1 MGFLASIFGQADQM
15 RTITTPRDLE
25 QFLLGIGGGSGA
37 GIHVSPETAMR
48 FSTVFACVK
57 VISEDVAKL
66 PLILYR
72 RRKDGGKERATDH
85 PLYWLM
91 NTRPN
96 PWMSSFNFREMATG
110 HLALRGRGYAYIERG
125 TLNGA
130 VSAVIPLHPDR
141 MTVEQLPDYSL
152 KYTYRRS
159 NIEPRVFEP
168 GEILHLCGMTLD
180 GINGISP
187 IAYQRDAIGLAMAA
201 VQFGSKVFA
210 NGAKMGGFLMTPAR
224 FKDPRRADQLAADF
238 DEKTSGE
245 NAHKTVVLEEDM
257 KWVKASMTSEDAEY
271 LDTRKF
277 QRQEIAGIF
286 RVPPHKIG
294 DLERATFT
302 NIEHQSM
309 EYVQDCLMS
318 YLVRWEQ
325 AMNYSLL
332 TEREQGKYYFE
343 FLVDGLLRGDI
354 AARYTAYQAAISDG
368 IMSPDEVRAKENMN
382 PRKDGLGDRY
392 MRSANTVPADTP
404 VATPAK
410 PGNGDG
416 RTPAE
421 EDDAAQEEAQ

>member
-1 MGFLASIFGQADQM
+1 MGFLTSIFGQADQV
-15 RTITTPRDLE
+15 RTITTSRDLE
-25 QFLLGIGGGSGA
+25 QFLIGLGGGSGA
-37 GIHVSPETAMR
+37 GIHVSPESSMR

-66 PLILYR
+66 PLHLYR

-85 PLYWLM
+85 PLSWLM

-96 PWMSSFNFREMATG
+96 PWMSSFNFREMGTG
-110 HLALRGRGYAYIERG
+110 HLALRGNSYSFIERG
-125 TLNGA
+125 LGGA
-130 VSAVIPLHPDR
+130 VSGLIPLHPDR
-141 MTVEQLPDYSL
+141 VTVEQQPDYTL
-152 KYTYRRS
+152 KYTHRR
-159 NIEPRVFEP
+159 PGMDPKVFASDEV
-168 GEILHLCGMTLD
+168 LHVCGMTLD
-180 GINGISP
+180 GVSGLSP
-187 IAYQRDAIGLAMAA
+187 IAYQRDTVGLAMAA
-201 VQFGSKVFA
+201 SRFGSKVFA
-210 NGAKMGGFLMTPAR
+210 NGAKMGGILSTPAR
-224 FKDPRRADQLAADF
+224 FKDPRRADQLAKDF

-245 NAHKTVVLEEDM
+245 NAHGTVVLEEDM
-257 KWVKASMTSEDAEY
+257 KWTKASMTSEDAQY
-271 LDTRKF
+271 LETRKF

-354 AARYTAYQAAISDG
+354 ASRYTAYQTAINDG
-368 IMSPDEVRAKENMN
+368 IMSPNEVRAKENMN
-382 PRKDGLGDRY
+382 PRGDGLGDRY

-404 VATPAK
+404 VAAPSAPAK

-416 RTPAE
+416 RTME
-421 EDDAAQEEAQ
+421 EEGDVATQ

>member
-1 MGFLASIFGQADQM
+1 MGFLTSVFGQGGTT
-15 RTITTPRDLE
+15 RTITTSRDLE

-37 GIHVSPETAMR
+37 GIHVSPESAMR

-96 PWMSSFNFREMATG
+96 PWMSSFNFREMGTG
-110 HLALRGRGYAYIERG
+110 HLALRGNGYAYIERG
-125 TLNGA
+125 TLDGV
-130 VSAVIPLHPDR
+130 VSAVIPMHPDR
-141 MTVEQLPDYSL
+141 MTVEQNEDFSI
-152 KYTYRRS
+152 KYTYRRPNKS
-159 NIEPRVFEP
+159 PMVLSQDQV
-168 GEILHLCGMTLD
+168 LHVCGLTFD
-180 GINGISP
+180 GVTGVSQIT
-187 IAYQRDAIGLAMAA
+187 YQRDTIGLAMAA
-201 VQFGSKVFA
+201 SRFGAKVFA

-224 FKDPRRADQLAADF
+224 FKDPKRADQLAADF
-238 DEKTSGE
+238 DDKTSGE

-257 KWVKASMTSEDAEY
+257 KWVKASMTSEDAQY
-271 LDTRKF
+271 LETRKF

-302 NIEHQSM
+302 NIEQQAM

-332 TEREQGKYYFE
+332 TPREQGKYYFE

-354 AARYTAYQAAISDG
+354 SSRYTAYQTAINEG
-368 IMSPDEVRAKENMN
+368 IMSPNEVRAKENMN
-382 PRKDGLGDRY
+382 PRGDGLGDRY

-404 VATPAK
+404 V
-410 PGNGDG
+410 
-416 RTPAE
+416 
-421 EDDAAQEEAQ
+421 